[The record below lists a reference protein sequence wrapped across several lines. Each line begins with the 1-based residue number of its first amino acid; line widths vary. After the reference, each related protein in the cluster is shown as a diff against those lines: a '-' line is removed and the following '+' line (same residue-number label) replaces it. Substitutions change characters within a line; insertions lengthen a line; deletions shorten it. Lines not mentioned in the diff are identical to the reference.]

1 MRSTTA
7 LARALDTLARHGRLP
22 ASAVSRTTEAALGRL
37 LASGV
42 LRRERAGGGSRLVV
56 ADAAALRRTIAAL
69 FPAGLEGAL
78 AASADLASRHQ
89 AVLHRGDAKAAAR
102 GAVAPVLLRGFGGV
116 VLRRGEQELDLGAWT
131 AAAGLAAI
139 DLDPAR
145 PWQLAGT
152 VAVVENLEP
161 FRHAERLVPGLDA
174 AVYAGG
180 RLADRVSTWLAGPA
194 LAGCRFIHCGDYD
207 PVGLDEYLRLRRL
220 CPGRVTL
227 HVPADL
233 DARVA
238 RHGNREL
245 LARSAAVLRRLRTC
259 DDPAVLGVIAILDR
273 HGRGLEQEALL
284 GDPEDPQDAQDPQDP
299 RDPQDPHAPGHN
311 PETTAAEDPDHR

>member
-1 MRSTTA
+1 VRSTTA
-7 LARALDTLARHGRLP
+7 LARALATLARHGRLP
-22 ASAVSRTTEAALGRL
+22 ASAVNRTTEAALGRL

-56 ADAAALRRTIAAL
+56 ADAAALRQAITAL

-78 AASADLASRHQ
+78 TGRAGLDSRHQ
-89 AVLHRGDAKAAAR
+89 AVVRRGDAKAAAR
-102 GAVAPVLLRGFGGV
+102 GAVAPVLLRGFGGA

-131 AAAGLAAI
+131 AAGGLAAI
-139 DLDPAR
+139 DLDPDR

-161 FRHAERLVPGLDA
+161 FRHVELLVPGLDA

-180 RLADRVSTWLAGPA
+180 RLPGRVSTWLAGPA
-194 LAGCRFIHCGDYD
+194 LAACRFIHCGDYD

-233 DARVA
+233 EARVA
-238 RHGNREL
+238 RHGNSEL
-245 LARSAAVLRRLRTC
+245 LARSTAVLRRLRAC
-259 DDPAVLGVIAILDR
+259 DDPAVLGVVAILDR
-273 HGRGLEQEALL
+273 HGRGLEQEAML
-284 GDPEDPQDAQDPQDP
+284 GDPEDPQDPQDP
-299 RDPQDPHAPGHN
+299 RDPQDPHAPGHT
-311 PETTAAEDPDHR
+311 PEPTAPEDPDHR